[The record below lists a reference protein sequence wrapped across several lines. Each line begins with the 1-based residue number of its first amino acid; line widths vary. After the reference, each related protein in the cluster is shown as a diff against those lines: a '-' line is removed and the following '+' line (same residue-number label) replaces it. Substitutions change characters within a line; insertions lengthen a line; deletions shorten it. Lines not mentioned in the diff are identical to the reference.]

1 MEETDRQLVEA
12 TLKGDKN
19 AYGKLYDKYARL
31 VRAMCYDMTHDQAAA
46 QDLAQ
51 EVFLR
56 AYNLLERLE
65 DPDKFGAWLTS
76 IVKNIGREFRRGKF
90 RDRHVYVGD
99 DLPEQA
105 VEDDAQPRMI
115 SEEIE
120 QALGKL
126 PEEQRLA
133 LHVYYLQGQD
143 VKQACEILKVSRSA
157 LFRLLEKARKSME
170 KHLK

>member
-1 MEETDRQLVEA
+1 MEMTDKQLVEA
-12 TLKGDKN
+12 TLNGDKN
-19 AYGKLYDKYARL
+19 AYGLLYDKYAKL
-31 VRAMCYDMTHDQAAA
+31 VRAMCYDMTCDLNTA

-56 AYNLLERLE
+56 AYHLLPKLE
-65 DPDKFGAWLTS
+65 EPDKFGAWLTS

-99 DLPEQA
+99 EMPEQVA
-105 VEDDAQPRMI
+105 EDDSEPKMI

-120 QALGKL
+120 QAMRKL

-143 VKQACEILKVSRSA
+143 VSQACKILNVSRSA
-157 LFRLLEKARKSME
+157 LFRLLEKARNNME
-170 KHLK
+170 KYLK